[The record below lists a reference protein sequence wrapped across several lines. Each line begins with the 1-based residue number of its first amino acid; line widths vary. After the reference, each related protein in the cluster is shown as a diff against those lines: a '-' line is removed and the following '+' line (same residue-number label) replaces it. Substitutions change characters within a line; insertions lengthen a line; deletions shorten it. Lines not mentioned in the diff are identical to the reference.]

1 MRSAVV
7 QISDNIVI
15 NVIMA
20 NPAVDPAPAGCI
32 LVLLADDSSVSM
44 GWIYNPSTG
53 QFSEPTQ

>member
-32 LVLLADDSSVSM
+32 LVTLTANSSVSM

>member
-7 QISDNIVI
+7 KINDNIVI

-20 NPAVDPAPAGCI
+20 NPAVDPCPAGYI
-32 LVLLADDSSVSM
+32 LVLLAADSSVSK

-53 QFSEPTQ
+53 QFTEPTE